1 MRYIITYFDRLNREK
16 PKDERVLKLEL
27 NDSSSLA
34 DAIRL
39 LQQNE
44 YIIIS
49 AELVEVEE
57 RK

>member
-1 MRYIITYFDRLNREK
+1 MRYIIKYFDRVNRDK
-16 PKDERVLKLEL
+16 PKEERILKLEL

-39 LQQNE
+39 LQQNK
-44 YIIIS
+44 YVIIS

-57 RK
+57 VK